1 VTARALALLGLTA
14 AACGLGWLAGTRRR
28 ALPAGPLLAA
38 HQHAG
43 DLARRLAAAE
53 RANEQAFRH
62 GWAAGAAHRR
72 GCPCG
77 VGGAE
82 TPGARRRRSSA
93 GGGP

>member
-1 VTARALALLGLTA
+1 VSARALALLGLTA
-14 AACGLGWLAGTRRR
+14 AACGLGWLAGTRRAGR
-28 ALPAGPLLAA
+28 ASGPLLAA

-62 GWAAGAAHRR
+62 GWAAGAARRR
-72 GCPCG
+72 GCACEE
-77 VGGAE
+77 A
-82 TPGARRRRSSA
+82 PGARQRRNGP

>member
-1 VTARALALLGLTA
+1 MRAPALLGLTA

-28 ALPAGPLLAA
+28 ALPVGGPLLAA

-62 GWAAGAAHRR
+62 GWAAGVAHRR
-72 GCPCG
+72 ADG
-77 VGGAE
+77 V
-82 TPGARRRRSSA
+82 RQWRSSA